1 MEQHQVLRNISG
13 FQFHLIGD
21 MTLRQF
27 LYVASWGALAYFIFR
42 FAPFPSI
49 VNLSIAGL
57 VGFVGFAFAFLPIQE
72 RPLDKWIVAF
82 VKSIYSPTQ
91 YLWQKEGNMP
101 DILLKQ
107 ATTHVKPASKN
118 QIENHKYAKEK
129 LRSYLATLPSAPH
142 ETLNEREIKYVEKT
156 LALFK
161 NELVLPSVP
170 SSTQSSYVSLTSLSK
185 MNQSLPISSS
195 SQTNSN
201 AINPTLQKDFAGL
214 AHTKVSM
221 TPPQDRIISYPA
233 PPPPQSIPSEV
244 KSAQEIQTKIN
255 NFSRTPEIVPN
266 QQINASYEGQEAM
279 QKKLSE
285 MTSEKDTLLKQ
296 LDNLKRELETAEK
309 PNIVRPLNS
318 TDTRRGPT
326 IKTITGKAEIINE
339 LGLPT
344 LPQTPNLIIGV
355 IKDSQKKFIPN
366 IIITVKDN
374 KGMPLRA
381 FKTNKLGQFASA
393 TPLSNGTYNLELE
406 DPLKRYIFDIA
417 QITLSGKI
425 FLPIEIIAKGEKE
438 ILREKLSKEIFGNPN
453 I

>member
-1 MEQHQVLRNISG
+1 MEQHQVPRNISG

-27 LYVASWGALAYFIFR
+27 LYVASGGALAYFIFR

-49 VNLSIAGL
+49 INLSIAGL

-107 ATTHVKPASKN
+107 ATIHVKPASKN

-129 LRSYLATLPSAPH
+129 LRSYLATLPSTPH
-142 ETLNEREIKYVEKT
+142 ETLNERERKYVEKT
-156 LALFK
+156 LSLFK
-161 NELVLPSVP
+161 NEFVLPSVP
-170 SSTQSSYVSLTSLSK
+170 SSTQSSYVSLPALSK
-185 MNQSLPISSS
+185 MNQNLPISSS
-195 SQTNSN
+195 SQANSN
-201 AINPTLQKDFAGL
+201 ANPALQKDFANL
-214 AHTKVSM
+214 AHAKVTT

-233 PPPPQSIPSEV
+233 PPPPHSIPSEV
-244 KSAQEIQTKIN
+244 KPAREIPTIIN
-255 NFSRTPEIVPN
+255 NFGRTPEIVPN
-266 QQINASYEGQEAM
+266 QQINDSYKEQEAM

-285 MTSEKDTLLKQ
+285 MTSEKDALLKQ

-309 PNIVRPLNS
+309 PNIIRPSNS
-318 TDTRRGPT
+318 TETRREPT

-339 LGLPT
+339 LGLPN

-355 IKDSQKKFIPN
+355 IKDSQKKFLPN

-393 TPLSNGTYNLELE
+393 TPLSNGTFNLEIE

-425 FLPIEIIAKGEKE
+425 FLPIEIIAKGERE